1 MLDINNFNLYTT
13 RHNSFSLKEKGYTF
27 FVIGHNDTF
36 DNIYPFL
43 NVSRKYVRR
52 IFFPFNAKMISR
64 RLYKNKKDIEKYR
77 NERFIVRMND
87 PISFDGENYFYM
99 LNKHFELFDS
109 YYDGQYKNTKPR
121 VVFNNI
127 ITGIENEMQQTKNK
141 KVLIYSVNRNLE
153 IGTLFNSKF
162 YLLYNY
168 ISQQQKENNKIFFDQ
183 IFFHLFDLDGNV
195 SYLKVANED
204 KCELKRI
211 KSIFLKINQK
221 ENGNFNV
228 INDEEISEK
237 LINNINDDVIY
248 NDEDNNDEENM
259 SKDAKKIKKEKLKEI
274 FSEKLKE
281 DDNTKEIIKNII
293 ENDKLDKKEK
303 EKRLN
308 TITLSILSDKE
319 NKKDINKKNDFEK
332 KAETKKLIDNSI
344 KYNLTD
350 KKYEFNSMTE
360 QDKIVKSDNNIVGD
374 NTGKKYR
381 QFRKIQYDVKL
392 KNDLKTVVNTL
403 STKKY
408 PLQLIDMT
416 FEDVI
421 ETKQDI
427 LESDLQ
433 RINVTLKDDKNKLQH
448 ISFIIPKMNGDN
460 FLKLNGRKK
469 ILLNQMMP
477 LPVYFFKPHHCRVS
491 TIYNTITLYDKV
503 NIKTPYMMV
512 YVSGKKMPL
521 IYFLLIN
528 NSLEQVNMMYNVKMT
543 RYDTFGQYKG
553 SHKPKK
559 YSLYLNFKNFVYVFD
574 MDDLSSFHLYYGFLY
589 NKKQLTEFVDNNN
602 LLDIIDI
609 KLWSKF
615 INDFF
620 DNYGI
625 SFKIKQTYQN
635 LLDPLSIDILK
646 NKNYP
651 YQIDELIKYIV
662 KKLIDDDIDRKN
674 ELSNYRVRNYEVI
687 AHLILKDIMI
697 AYAKYEKA
705 RTANLEESK
714 LEINPWQTFSTI
726 QTAKLISDV
735 ENINALEELTYID
748 RITFGGDIVG
758 IGGDS
763 QDSQIRSVDD
773 SYYGVIDSADTP
785 EGAQGVGITQHLSL
799 GSNISDIYGN
809 LEIKDKMKEINDNST
824 LSISSS
830 VVPFIEKSEP
840 TRIMFATNHQ
850 KQGVPLKNKQS
861 PIVRTGYEQ
870 LVAHLASD
878 DFIIRS
884 KINGKINEIKEN
896 EYIEVIFNDKKIKH
910 DIKPKLLRTGT
921 GLVSISFFTPVV
933 KKGQSVKKDSVLAN
947 GANIKN
953 NTFSNGNNAICA
965 YMTWKGYGF
974 EDGIIVSEK
983 LANQMSTYTVIEKE
997 YALNENDSIE
1007 YIITE
1012 TDKEI
1017 KKGETIIKIK
1027 PEKVSDLSLY
1037 TNEDDEE
1044 DILNPKIDFNFGIIE
1059 FSVNTN
1065 CKIIGFEIYGDLNN
1079 FANIKK
1085 DLSKYW
1091 DGSKKTYKREK
1102 IEGLII
1108 KIKLYNEIPIRLGD
1122 KVANR
1127 HGNKG
1132 VVCYVEKNE
1141 NMPITPWGEQ
1151 IDLLLNPISVI
1162 GRTNTGQIYET
1173 YLGLISHILKRKVLH
1188 AKTNKKNNLDLILS
1202 IYRTLDNTKGLK
1214 IYNSFKNYFDKMT
1227 EKEYKDYLNDIEE
1240 NGIIMYAP
1248 SFKGP
1253 TNKQIEKA
1261 LKILKLD
1268 TKMKVYLPE
1277 AKTETKNP
1285 VVIGMMYE
1293 QRLEHLSG
1301 KKAFSRST
1309 GIYRT
1314 GVGQPTQGKRSGGGL
1329 KVGELDSWALMSY
1342 DVPHVLAELFYP
1354 MSDDHKAKN
1363 QMISNIIKD
1372 GSTNLTISK
1381 DKTNTDEII
1390 KAYLLSMGIEEKSE
1404 LI

>member
-13 RHNSFSLKEKGYTF
+13 RHNSFSLKDKGYTF

-43 NVSRKYVRR
+43 NVSRKYIRR
-52 IFFPFNAKMISR
+52 IFFPFNSKLISR
-64 RLYKNKKDIEKYR
+64 RLYKNKKDVEKYR
-77 NERFIVRMND
+77 SERFIVRIND
-87 PISFDGENYFYM
+87 PTSFDGENYFYM

-109 YYDGQYKNTKPR
+109 YYDGQYKNTKPK

-127 ITGIENEMQQTKNK
+127 ITGIENELLKSKNK
-141 KVLIYSVNRNLE
+141 KILIYSINLNLE

-168 ISQQQKENNKIFFDQ
+168 IREVQKEDRKLFFDQ
-183 IFFHLFDLDGNV
+183 MFFHLYDLDGNV

-211 KSIFLKINQK
+211 KSIFLKIHQK
-221 ENGNFNV
+221 EN
-228 INDEEISEK
+228 EEHNLIKEEDISEK
-237 LINNINDDVIY
+237 LVNNIDDDIIFDK
-248 NDEDNNDEENM
+248 NEPIDEQDKE
-259 SKDAKKIKKEKLKEI
+259 IKKNKLKEI
-274 FSEKLKE
+274 FIDKLKE
-281 DDNTKEIIKNII
+281 DSDTKEIIKNII
-293 ENDKLDKKEK
+293 ENDQIDKKEK
-303 EKRLN
+303 QKQLS
-308 TITLSILSDKE
+308 TITMSILSDKE
-319 NKKDINKKNDFEK
+319 NKKDIDKKNDFEK
-332 KAETKKLIDNSI
+332 KAETKQLIDNSI

-350 KKYEFNSMTE
+350 KKYTFDNVTD
-360 QDKIVKSDNNIVGD
+360 QDSIVKSDENIVGD

-392 KNDLKTVVNTL
+392 KNDLKTVINTL

-408 PLQLIDMT
+408 PLQLVDMT

-421 ETKQDI
+421 ETKQDV
-427 LESDLQ
+427 LESDLL
-433 RINVTLKDDKNKLQH
+433 RVKVVLKDDKNKLQN
-448 ISFIIPKMNGDN
+448 ISFIIPKMNDDN

-491 TIYNTITLYDKV
+491 TIYNTMTIYDKV
-503 NIKTPYMMV
+503 NIKTPYMMI

-528 NSLEQVNMMYNVKMT
+528 NSLEQVNRRYNVKLS
-543 RYDTFGQYKG
+543 RYDTFAQYKG
-553 SHKPKK
+553 MHKPKK

-574 MDDLSSFHLYYGFLY
+574 MDELYAFHLYYGFLY

-602 LLDIIDI
+602 LLDINDS

-625 SFKIKQTYQN
+625 SYKIKQTYQN
-635 LLDPLSIDILK
+635 ILDPLSIDILK

-651 YQIDELIKYIV
+651 HQIDELIQYIA

-674 ELSNYRVRNYEVI
+674 DLSNYRVRNYEVV
-687 AHLILKDIMI
+687 AHLILKDLMI
-697 AYAKYEKA
+697 SYAKYEKA

-726 QTAKLISDV
+726 QTAKLVSDV

-785 EGAQGVGITQHLSL
+785 EGAQGVGITQHLTL

-809 LEIKDKMKEINDNST
+809 LEIKDKIKEINDNSV

-850 KQGVPLKNKQS
+850 KQGVPLKNKQA

-878 DFIIRS
+878 DFIIKS
-884 KINGKINEIKEN
+884 KINGKVTNIKEN
-896 EYIEVIFNDKKIKH
+896 EYIEISYNNNKIKH
-910 DIKPKLLRTGT
+910 SISPKLLRTGT
-921 GLVSISFFTPVV
+921 GLVSLSFFEPVV
-933 KKGQSVKKDSVLAN
+933 KVNQEVKKDEILAN

-953 NTFSNGNNAICA
+953 NTFANGNNALAA

-974 EDGIIVSEK
+974 EDGIIVSERLSK
-983 LANQMSTYTVIEKE
+983 QMSTYTVIEKE
-997 YALNENDSIE
+997 YTLNKNDSIE
-1007 YIITE
+1007 YIVTE
-1012 TDKEI
+1012 MDKDI

-1027 PEKVSDLSLY
+1027 PEKISDLSLY
-1037 TNEDDEE
+1037 SENDDEDSN
-1044 DILNPKIDFNFGIIE
+1044 DINSNVDFNFGIIE
-1059 FSVNTN
+1059 FVVNHN
-1065 CKIIGFEIYGDLNN
+1065 CRLIDFEVYGDLENYGN
-1079 FANIKK
+1079 VKK
-1085 DLSKYW
+1085 DLEKFW
-1091 DGSKKTYKREK
+1091 DKSKKTFKREK

-1108 KIKLYNEIPIRLGD
+1108 KFKLYNEIPIELGD

-1132 VVCYVEKNE
+1132 VVCYVEKDE
-1141 NMPITPWGEQ
+1141 NMPVAPWGEQ
-1151 IDLLLNPISVI
+1151 IDLILNPISVI
-1162 GRTNTGQIYET
+1162 GRTNTGQIYEI
-1173 YLGLISHILKRKVLH
+1173 YLGLISHMLKRKILS

-1202 IYRTLDNTKGLK
+1202 IYKTLDNTKGLK

-1227 EKEYKDYLNDIEE
+1227 DKEYQNYLKDIEE
-1240 NGIIMYAP
+1240 NGIIMYSP

-1277 AKTETKNP
+1277 AKTKTKNP
-1285 VVIGMMYE
+1285 VVVGIMYE

-1314 GVGQPTQGKRSGGGL
+1314 GVGQPTQGKRAGGGL

-1363 QMISNIIKD
+1363 KMISNIIKD

-1390 KAYLLSMGIEEKSE
+1390 KAYLISMGIEEKSE